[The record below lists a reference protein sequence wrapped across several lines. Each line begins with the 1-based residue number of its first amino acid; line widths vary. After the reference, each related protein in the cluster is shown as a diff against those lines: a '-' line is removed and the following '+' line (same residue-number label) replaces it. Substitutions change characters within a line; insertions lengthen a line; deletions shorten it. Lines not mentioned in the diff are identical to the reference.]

1 MITLILLVAIYVLN
15 LIDYGQT
22 VYAIHLAGLQ
32 VEANPIGRFLF
43 ENNYEW
49 VAKFIVLPLLL
60 IALGLIIKTDKR
72 FIWGAWWLLIHFTIV
87 VIHNFIVLI
96 QMNTF

>member
-1 MITLILLVAIYVLN
+1 MTALILLVAIYVLN

-49 VAKFIVLPLLL
+49 VAKFVILPILLAL
-60 IALGLIIKTDKR
+60 LGLIIKYEKR
-72 FIWGAWWLLIHFTIV
+72 CIWAAWWLLIHFTIV
-87 VIHNFIVLI
+87 VIHNFIILI
-96 QMNTF
+96 QMNAL